1 MARSKFKDEVA
12 NNAHRFFINKLPE
25 LLAFAGCHED
35 VLLSGRDFSEPK
47 VSSSKKN
54 VAETVIFRV
63 DSARILLEAVKDTL
77 NSMDEIYRKIIQLCY
92 LSNLRNFEVAERLGY
107 SERTINNYK
116 TKALKL
122 FAVRFIAM
130 QLKNGIDSNHIFDLT
145 KIKIRA

>member
-1 MARSKFKDEVA
+1 MA
-12 NNAHRFFINKLPE
+12 I
-25 LLAFAGCHED
+25 AGCHED

-63 DSARILLEAVKDTL
+63 DSARIYLEAVKDTL

-116 TKALKL
+116 TKA
-122 FAVRFIAM
+122 
-130 QLKNGIDSNHIFDLT
+130 
-145 KIKIRA
+145 